1 VYLLDD
7 RELVRRAPRRLTPLL
22 REWRSHSLFK
32 GPSVAAFMFVGDDQ
46 PMGLWR
52 RAFVPGMAGLAV
64 IFLGAASASGIDQMA
79 NAKIHS
85 STSATMSAV
94 MADGQTSLHHSIL
107 RGLAKGA
114 LPGGYPYDEPRD
126 ERSDEDY
133 QETLHQHR
141 SSVSPAQ

>member
-1 VYLLDD
+1 M
-7 RELVRRAPRRLTPLL
+7 
-22 REWRSHSLFK
+22 HSLFK
-32 GPSVAAFMFVGDDQ
+32 GLFVVAFMFVGNDQ
-46 PMGLWR
+46 SMGLWR
-52 RAFVPGMAGLAV
+52 RAVAPGTAALAV

-79 NAKIHS
+79 NAKIHGP
-85 STSATMSAV
+85 TSATVSAV
-94 MADGQTSLHHSIL
+94 VADGQTSLHHVVL

-141 SSVSPAQ
+141 SSVTPAE

>member
-1 VYLLDD
+1 
-7 RELVRRAPRRLTPLL
+7 
-22 REWRSHSLFK
+22 
-32 GPSVAAFMFVGDDQ
+32 MFVGNDL
-46 PMGLWR
+46 PMKLWR
-52 RAFVPGMAGLAV
+52 RAFVPGLAGLAV

-79 NAKIHS
+79 NAKIYS
-85 STSATMSAV
+85 PTSATMSAV
-94 MADGQTSLHHSIL
+94 MADGQTSLHHLVL
-107 RGLAKGA
+107 RGLAKGV

>member
-1 VYLLDD
+1 
-7 RELVRRAPRRLTPLL
+7 
-22 REWRSHSLFK
+22 
-32 GPSVAAFMFVGDDQ
+32 MFVGNDQ
-46 PMGLWR
+46 SMGLWR
-52 RAFVPGMAGLAV
+52 RGFVPGTAGLAV

-79 NAKIHS
+79 NAKIHGP
-85 STSATMSAV
+85 TSATMSAV
-94 MADGQTSLHHSIL
+94 VADGQTSLHHLVL

-141 SSVSPAQ
+141 PSVSPSQ